1 MNFSRLRNSSRKVK
15 QILYTPVTLWLCSEN
30 ATLKSMDRVDFIEQ
44 NEFHIKSRRL
54 LGEPTTPTMISLLLK
69 TGIAKNEKQALI
81 ILLATVLATLGLTL
95 TIILVRTAPASDV
108 VVDKDGNAYQFAEY
122 IELVRQGKDPLLQ

>member
-1 MNFSRLRNSSRKVK
+1 MHLSRLRDSRIKAK
-15 QILYTPVTLWLCSEN
+15 QILYTPIRLWLQPRN
-30 ATLKSMDRVDFIEQ
+30 ATLKAMDRVDFIEQ

-54 LGEPTTPTMISLLLK
+54 LGEPTTPTMISLLMK

-81 ILLATVLATLGLTL
+81 MLLATVLATLGLTAG
-95 TIILVRTAPASDV
+95 IILARTAPTSDI
-108 VVDKDGNAYQFAEY
+108 VVDKDGNTYQFQEY

>member
-1 MNFSRLRNSSRKVK
+1 MPFSRLRISKNKVK
-15 QILYTPVTLWLCSEN
+15 KILYTPVRLWFRSEN
-30 ATLKSMDRVDFIEQ
+30 ATLKAMDRVDFIEQ

-81 ILLATVLATLGLTL
+81 MLLATVLATLGLTFG
-95 TIILVRTAPASDV
+95 IIFVRTAPANDV
-108 VVDKDGNAYQFAEY
+108 VVDKNGNVYQFEEY

>member
-1 MNFSRLRNSSRKVK
+1 
-15 QILYTPVTLWLCSEN
+15 
-30 ATLKSMDRVDFIEQ
+30 MDRVDFLDQ

-54 LGEPTTPTMISLLLK
+54 LGEPTTPTMISILLK

-81 ILLATVLATLGLTL
+81 ILLAVILSTLGLTL
-95 TIILVRTAPASDV
+95 AIILGRTAPVSNV
-108 VVDKDGNAYQFAEY
+108 VVDKNGNTYQFEEY